1 MTALVGVL
9 AEAWGEVRVHR
20 VRVVLSLVGVFLAVL
35 ALTTVTAVGAMG
47 RQLVTEETERIG
59 GRPATVLVEI
69 YPEGVERDR
78 AVATAALDTFV
89 DRHEVRWSTS
99 GGWGTQAPVRFPGGT
114 QLVQMTPVDPAYGLI
129 HRVVVEDGRWFADD
143 DVDRLAPPLVVNRA
157 FADAVGPAADPGG
170 LPAVVL
176 GGVPPGTAVVVGVV
190 DDGQDYPSAFLLAD
204 HAERWLP
211 VGQDGSGVTRE
222 LWVPDDD
229 ADAVVSLAQAELTG
243 AVPGTYVNAYRSDS
257 AEGLQVLD
265 LVLAYGVRGAGL
277 FALLLGGLGVLNVGL
292 VTVRQRVRE
301 IGVRRSFGATSARVF
316 TAVLLESVVATTLAG
331 AAAVVVSVGVVS
343 NLPLEL
349 LGGYGLSLSDVPP
362 FPVRAAVE
370 GLVAAVGVGALAG
383 LVPAV
388 VAVRARVV
396 DAIRY

>member
-69 YPEGVERDR
+69 YPEGVELDR

-114 QLVQMTPVDPAYGLI
+114 QLVQMAPVDPAYGLI

-176 GGVPPGTAVVVGVV
+176 GGETPVTAVVVGVV